1 MPGLIVYLEAQDRT
15 YTATKIETFDKIIV
29 EKLTGGKVVSE
40 KEYSDFVEKYKNKE
54 IIEEK
59 IEEYHEN

>member
-1 MPGLIVYLEAQDRT
+1 
-15 YTATKIETFDKIIV
+15 V
-29 EKLTGGKVVSE
+29 EKLTGGKAVTE
-40 KEYSDFVEKYKNKE
+40 KEYSELVEKYKNTE